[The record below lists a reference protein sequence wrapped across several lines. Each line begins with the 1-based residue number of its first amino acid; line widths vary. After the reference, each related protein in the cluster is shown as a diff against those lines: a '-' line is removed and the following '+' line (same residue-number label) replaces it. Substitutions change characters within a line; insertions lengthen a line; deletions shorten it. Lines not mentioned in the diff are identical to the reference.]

1 MNTSQKLIS
10 ALTIASSLV
19 LVGCGGGGSD
29 SGATAGSG
37 ATSTGSS
44 AATITGTDTG
54 KVSLSA
60 PEVSGVL
67 TVVDPDPGQA
77 TFAQPASLA
86 GTYGTWTFTVDGAT
100 ATWRFTL
107 NAALAPA
114 QASSESLV
122 VRSQDGSAQHTITV
136 SITATNTS
144 SALVTSVSPAVYSGN
159 YAAEKVAVF
168 NRLNEDRAR
177 CGFGKLAQNSLL
189 DQAAQNHSNYIALNK
204 IANTHFEVSGQ
215 PGFTGYDPSAR
226 FEYLGYKFTYGNE
239 NVSQVLWGSWFSA
252 NDQYAPQNQLSATN
266 NLFLLYST
274 IYHLAGLMDRI
285 TEVGVGVSN
294 FEDSNDGTSFGKTLT
309 IDGGIPVS
317 SSTGQLRSAESLTTF
332 PCESTEGLF
341 PIFRGESPDPFPS
354 IDRNALPY
362 GHPVYITSGP
372 ETTVTLTSGTITK
385 RGGSAV
391 PTTTLTAANDPNQR
405 LGVNEVFLVPTVR
418 LADNSTYDVV
428 IAGTNTGMIS
438 AANPTGAFT
447 RSFSF
452 STGTVLSQ

>member
-19 LVGCGGGGSD
+19 LVGCGGGGGD
-29 SGATAGSG
+29 SGETTGSG

-107 NAALAPA
+107 NAALASA

-136 SITATNTS
+136 SITAANTS

-177 CGFGKLAQNSLL
+177 CGFGKLEQNSLL
-189 DQAAQNHSNYIALNK
+189 DKAAQNHANYIALTRDYSHNE
-204 IANTHFEVSGQ
+204 IPGSS
-215 PGFTGYDPSAR
+215 GFTGATPGERVNYV
-226 FEYLGYKFTYGNE
+226 GYR
-239 NVSQVLWGSWFSA
+239 
-252 NDQYAPQNQLSATN
+252 YASGGEA
-266 NLFLLYST
+266 
-274 IYHLAGLMDRI
+274 I
-285 TEVGVGVSN
+285 GVSN
-294 FEDSNDGTSFGKTLT
+294 WGTWFTGPDYQATEIQAINQLFGLFSTVYHMRGLMSDSTEIGLGVTNVQWNNDGTSNGKITVT
-309 IDGGIPVS
+309 NFAVPQNSI
-317 SSTGQLRSAESLTTF
+317 GQKISQTEIATF
-332 PCESTEGLF
+332 PCEGSYSLNPAFISE
-341 PIFRGESPDPFPS
+341 IPDPFPS
-354 IDRNALPY
+354 GPNRDITPY
-362 GHPVYITSGP
+362 GQPVYITSGP
-372 ETTVTLTSGTITK
+372 GTTVTLTSGAITK

-405 LGVNEVFLVPTVR
+405 LAVNEVFLVPTMR
-418 LADNSTYDVV
+418 LADNSTYDVA
-428 IAGTNTGMIS
+428 IAGTSTGMIS